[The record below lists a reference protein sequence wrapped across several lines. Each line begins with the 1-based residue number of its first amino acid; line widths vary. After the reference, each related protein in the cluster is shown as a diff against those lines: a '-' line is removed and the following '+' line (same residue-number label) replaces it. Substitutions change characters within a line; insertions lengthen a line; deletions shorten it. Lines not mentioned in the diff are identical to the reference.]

1 MLGGCGILE
10 CPSDPTGRQLTIS
23 PMPETSPPPT
33 LSHKRKGK
41 GVISVGGRASESV
54 VPPCDIKEECDGA
67 GPSRKVAVQ
76 RIRTTLNKVVARTEL
91 SREGT
96 AK

>member
-1 MLGGCGILE
+1 MLGGWTLE
-10 CPSDPTGRQLTIS
+10 CSSDPIGRKLTVS
-23 PMPETSPPPT
+23 PMPKTSPPPT

-41 GVISVGGRASESV
+41 GVISVVGRASGSV
-54 VPPCDIKEECDGA
+54 VPPCDVKEECDGA

-76 RIRTTLNKVVARTEL
+76 RIRTTLNKVVVRTEL
-91 SREGT
+91 SREST

>member
-1 MLGGCGILE
+1 MLGGYGTLE

-33 LSHKRKGK
+33 FSHKRKGK
-41 GVISVGGRASESV
+41 GVIAVVGRTSGSV
-54 VPPCDIKEECDGA
+54 VPPCDVKEECDGA

-76 RIRTTLNKVVARTEL
+76 RIRPLLTKWWSEQN
-91 SREGT
+91 
-96 AK
+96 